1 MYSKELFYISIILEM
16 INDIID
22 SNSIENKNKAYKYMN
37 YLQDSGCKL
46 RKVQGIITLVDY
58 NQAMTSKL

>member
-1 MYSKELFYISIILEM
+1 MYSKELFYISIILET
-16 INDIID
+16 INNLID
-22 SNSIENKNKAYKYMN
+22 SDKIDDRNKAYKYMN

-58 NQAMTSKL
+58 NHAMTSKL